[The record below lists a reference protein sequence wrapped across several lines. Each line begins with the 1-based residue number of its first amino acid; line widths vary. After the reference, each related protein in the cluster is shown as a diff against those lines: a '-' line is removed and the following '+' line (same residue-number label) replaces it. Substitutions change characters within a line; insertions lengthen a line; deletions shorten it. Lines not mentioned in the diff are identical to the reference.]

1 MKHVV
6 IPYHI
11 ITDKQIY
18 DPPDTHVTGY
28 MPINRISH
36 NLVIDNFQLTL
47 TVHGRNSC
55 TGGIY

>member
-6 IPYHI
+6 RPYHT
-11 ITDKQIY
+11 ITDKPIY
-18 DPPDTHVTGY
+18 VPPDTHVTSY
-28 MPINRISH
+28 MPLIRISQD
-36 NLVIDNFQLTL
+36 LAIDNFQLTL